1 MRIDVAG
8 LHIDNV
14 TVAQTL
20 EKITQFVKSGRP
32 HYLVTAYSEF
42 VVEATNNPKYKAV
55 LNNSDLSLP
64 DGIGILWAA
73 KFLSQ
78 TKKDP
83 FSTIVHW
90 IISLFQIVLA
100 PLKIRSVIKE
110 QVTGSRLIYDI
121 AALAEQNGFSL
132 ALVGGFDDVAEQ
144 SAKVLKNK
152 YPNLK
157 INLAYN
163 PEYFDERAVFKIAQ
177 SQSDILLIAYQ
188 PPKQEIWLAENLPQ
202 LNVKVAIG
210 LGGTFDYLAGKRQ
223 PAPNILHYLG
233 LEWFWRMVT
242 QPWRIKRM
250 WRAII
255 VFSFLVLKYQLKK

>member
-8 LHIDNV
+8 LQIDNI
-14 TVAQTL
+14 TVVQTL

-42 VVEATNNPKYKAV
+42 VVEACKNPKYKAV
-55 LNNSDLSLP
+55 LNNADLSLP

-83 FSTIVHW
+83 FFTIIHW
-90 IISLFQIVLA
+90 LVSLSQIVLA
-100 PLKIRSVIKE
+100 PKSLRLVIKE

-121 AALAEQNGFSL
+121 ASLAEQNGFSL

-144 SAKVLKNK
+144 SAAVLKNK

-163 PEYFDERAVFKIAQ
+163 PVYFDERTVFRIAE
-177 SQSDILLIAYQ
+177 SKSDILLIAYQ

-202 LNVKVAIG
+202 LNIKVAIG
-210 LGGTFDYLAGKRQ
+210 LGGTFDYLAGRRQ
-223 PAPNILHYLG
+223 PAPEVMHYLG
-233 LEWFWRMVT
+233 LEWLWRLIT

-250 WRAII
+250 FRAII
-255 VFSFLVLKYQLKK
+255 VFSFLILNYQLKK